1 MTAGPAPVPAA
12 DRRRTPRVLA
22 VLLAVLL
29 LSFSAIT
36 IAQSAAAQRIT
47 LGSFNT
53 GAGLMLEPAHVAVWL
68 ADGER

>member
-1 MTAGPAPVPAA
+1 
-12 DRRRTPRVLA
+12 VLA